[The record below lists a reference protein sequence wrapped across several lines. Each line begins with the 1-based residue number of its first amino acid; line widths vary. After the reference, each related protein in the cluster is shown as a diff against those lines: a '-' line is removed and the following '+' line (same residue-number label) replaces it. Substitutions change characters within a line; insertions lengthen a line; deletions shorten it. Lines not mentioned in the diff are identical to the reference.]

1 HDDQEHQVE
10 QHEQAA
16 AVLPHQERE
25 APHVPDADRT
35 ARADQDEAQPRAKGF
50 TFHDFPPKQS
60 TYAGM
65 SGLSIVSARRT
76 GCKGE
81 PGFLPCGGKKSFD
94 LMLSI
99 EKIEGPAIRQGLPGF
114 YLLQVRTSS
123 SA

>member
-1 HDDQEHQVE
+1 
-10 QHEQAA
+10 
-16 AVLPHQERE
+16 
-25 APHVPDADRT
+25 
-35 ARADQDEAQPRAKGF
+35 
-50 TFHDFPPKQS
+50 
-60 TYAGM
+60 M

-94 LMLSI
+94 PMLSI

-114 YLLQVRTSS
+114 YLFQVRTSS